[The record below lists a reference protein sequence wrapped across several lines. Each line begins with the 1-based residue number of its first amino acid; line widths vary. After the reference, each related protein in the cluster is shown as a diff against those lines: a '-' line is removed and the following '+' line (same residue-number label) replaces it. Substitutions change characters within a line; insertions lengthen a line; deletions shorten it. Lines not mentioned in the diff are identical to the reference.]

1 MVLSAVRTINTSF
14 DSIEERKEGRKEGLS
29 DYCNRD
35 KGPGNESSECVNVCT
50 TVGRLAW
57 YLLYSIDARRVLT
70 QCVGCAQL
78 VSQVL
83 LALDEV

>member
-1 MVLSAVRTINTSF
+1 
-14 DSIEERKEGRKEGLS
+14 LS

-57 YLLYSIDARRVLT
+57 YLQYSIDTRRVLT